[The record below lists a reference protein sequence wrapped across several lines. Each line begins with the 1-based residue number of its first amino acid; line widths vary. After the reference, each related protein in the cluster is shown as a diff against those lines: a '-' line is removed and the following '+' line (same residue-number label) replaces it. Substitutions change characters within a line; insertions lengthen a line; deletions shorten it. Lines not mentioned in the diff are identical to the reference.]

1 MKKRFNLHIKS
12 GHLLS
17 VLSIVCVGLILL
29 TLTSSLVTAP
39 VRNVAGYIVTPFQNG
54 INHVGV
60 WLTGQFSGFNDVKK
74 LTKENEELKKQVSD
88 LTQRN
93 NELVQNQTE
102 LARLQELYN
111 LDKKYSE
118 YSKVAAQ
125 VISKDPGNWYSTFVV
140 NKGTKDGI
148 AVNMNVIGQGGLIGI
163 VTEVGNGWA
172 QVRSIIDDESNISAM
187 AANTSEPCVVTG
199 SLLGMENGKIDFS
212 GLRDGD
218 NAVTEGTSIVTSN
231 ISDRYLTGLLIGYV
245 SEISLD
251 SNNLTKSGTIIPA
264 ADFRSLRE
272 VLIITDLKQT
282 KENSN

>member
-1 MKKRFNLHIKS
+1 M
-12 GHLLS
+12 LS

-118 YSKVAAQ
+118 YSKIAAQ